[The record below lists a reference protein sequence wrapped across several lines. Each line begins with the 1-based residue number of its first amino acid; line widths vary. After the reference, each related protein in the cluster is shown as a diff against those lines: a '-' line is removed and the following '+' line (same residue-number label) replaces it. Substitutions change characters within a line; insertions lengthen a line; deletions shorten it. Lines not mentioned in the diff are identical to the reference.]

1 MAFVLMFFL
10 MLLCFSLLKDA
21 MTCAVCRN
29 EHYLTSVLFRVIPLQ
44 REKEQQNTMKERE
57 TKAYHSKKALR
68 IKSCEVLFLKI
79 ISVRYQPI

>member
-1 MAFVLMFFL
+1 